1 MSISPKE
8 HRAGLGSRRLSGRPA
23 MNASTT
29 SLHSAADLKSTTE
42 LATSGSRSNRP
53 GHHQHTNQILSQV
66 RDWLRHERA
75 RASRRRS
82 KPDAGQGKHGSATG
96 LVKSLVDHAHS
107 SASGRH
113 FGHQRRRSPDGS
125 DDALALDELERILG
139 HNLELEEDSETITQA
154 RKASIGMRK
163 RSTRQAMRT
172 KSTGISS
179 DTDHHPDGDIRVPSA
194 EVVLDNS
201 RIMSYGGGA
210 ASSQLDLAESGKKAR
225 KEAEA
230 WFQFKNEIVRLAH
243 TLRLKGWRRVPLDRG
258 ADIDV
263 ERLSGAL
270 TNAVYVVSPPSDIS
284 QLLPGAQDS
293 TVSLTSKRPPAL
305 VTVRPPGKISH

>member
-1 MSISPKE
+1 
-8 HRAGLGSRRLSGRPA
+8 

-29 SLHSAADLKSTTE
+29 SLHSAAGFESSREFT
-42 LATSGSRSNRP
+42 TSGSQLNRP
-53 GHHQHTNQILSQV
+53 GNHQQTTQILSQV
-66 RDWLRHERA
+66 RDWLRHEKA
-75 RASRRRS
+75 RASLKRKS
-82 KPDAGQGKHGSATG
+82 KPHADQGRHGSATG

-107 SASGRH
+107 SASGH
-113 FGHQRRRSPDGS
+113 HLGHQRRQSPDGS
-125 DDALALDELERILG
+125 DETLALDELERILSN
-139 HNLELEEDSETITQA
+139 NLDLEDDSETITLD

-163 RSTRQAMRT
+163 GSTRQPMRT
-172 KSTGISS
+172 KSTGVSS

-201 RIMSYGGGA
+201 RIMSYGRGA
-210 ASSQLDLAESGKKAR
+210 TSSQSDLAESGKKAK

-270 TNAVYVVSPPSDIS
+270 TNAVYVVSPPRDIS
-284 QLLPGAQDS
+284 RLLPGAQDS

-305 VTVRPPGKISH
+305 VTVQPPGKTSH